1 MGSGV
6 SYHAGQGKSFHKS
19 SETWN
24 PDENEI
30 LGTFQSFLGWLA
42 PLIDKNFAHNHK
54 YVLMICVNSWDYI
67 NTVVPPAVFCEAFF
81 QNFTNLDPE
90 ACLLLCPRTRSSL
103 AGNTRPSLLLH
114 MIRFMLKIQVVS
126 QKTKKHL
133 RALGRRHLLL
143 GIEKKH
149 VSSFNDAL
157 MMTIAKTLNM
167 PSIAETL
174 RCWSSLLNF
183 VTEQLYFDDIRLVE
197 HFTPTTSELALSFE
211 SPTCCMSERSASDCI
226 SLRFSGDTISLQNQN
241 GEILPPIP
249 TEDRRHANI
258 NSESQPS
265 YFCVP
270 FVSPR
275 VSPHILQNEVM
286 IIQ

>member
-54 YVLMICVNSWDYI
+54 YVHIICVNSWDYI

-103 AGNTRPSLLLH
+103 AGNTRISLLIH
-114 MIRFMLKIQVVS
+114 MIRFMLKIRVVTR
-126 QKTKKHL
+126 KAKKHL
-133 RALGRRHLLL
+133 RALGRRHLLM

-157 MMTIAKTLNM
+157 MMTIANAPNSSSL
-167 PSIAETL
+167 AETL

-183 VTEQLYFDDIRLVE
+183 VTEQLYFDNIKLVD
-197 HFTPTTSELALSFE
+197 HITPTISDLAETVDSATGHL
-211 SPTCCMSERSASDCI
+211 SERCASSYI
-226 SLRFSGDTISLQNQN
+226 SLDFNGDIVSLRSQN
-241 GEILPPIP
+241 GEILPATS
-249 TEDRRHANI
+249 TEVIKNSNL
-258 NSESQPS
+258 NSELQPS

-275 VSPHILQNEVM
+275 VSPHILRNEGSM
-286 IIQ
+286 I